1 MKLITKTGLN
11 FISASIFFFFVGS
24 LGGYYF
30 IRYAVNKMFN
40 NELLEAQRQVE
51 KINTPALSYAD
62 VQIDTLPVSLEQV
75 QYSFSDTVILNTISK
90 NYEFYRKLNYLKPI
104 GSDKAIRYEVVRST
118 APSDLMV
125 MKFTLMLTVFPV
137 IFFLILYLVN
147 RASTKYSLSVFY
159 DTINKLRSFD
169 VNKDNRL
176 DLMTSDIDEFEQL
189 NEVFN
194 ALDKKIK
201 EDYERLKEYTENTSH
216 ELQTPLAIINAK
228 LDELIQSDNLTEE
241 QITSIAGLIETTNRL
256 SKTNQALIF
265 LAKLDHRVF
274 ADAENIDFNE
284 IIRAQLEN
292 LEPFIEEAGLK
303 VEMQSQMVLRKK
315 MNASL
320 AHTLIQNLLK
330 NAIRHNIEDG
340 FIKIDIKDQEL
351 QISNSG
357 QLVSHEP
364 EKMFGRFQKNSQHPQ
379 SLGIGLSI
387 VKRICDISEITIRYE
402 QKDNEHIFL
411 LKFTSN

>member
-11 FISASIFFFFVGS
+11 FISASIFFFFIGS

-30 IRYAVNKMFN
+30 IRFAVDKMFN
-40 NELLEAQRQVE
+40 NELLEAQQKVE
-51 KINTPALSYAD
+51 SQNNYSLTYAD
-62 VQIDTLPVSLEQV
+62 VSVDTLRLTISEE
-75 QYSFSDTVILNTISK
+75 YYEFTDTVMQEAGNE
-90 NYEFYRKLNYLKPI
+90 NYDFYRKLTYLKPI
-104 GSDKAIRYEVVRST
+104 DNIYATRFTIIRST

-147 RASTKYSLSVFY
+147 RASTKYSLAVFY
-159 DTINKLRSFD
+159 DTINKLRAFD

-176 DLMTSDIDEFEQL
+176 ELMTSDIDEFEQL

-194 ALDKKIK
+194 AMEKKIK
-201 EDYERLKEYTENTSH
+201 LDYERLKEYTENTSH

-228 LDELIQSDNLTEE
+228 LDELIQADNLTEE

-274 ADAENIDFNE
+274 ADAEEVSFNE
-284 IIRAQLEN
+284 VVRKQLEN
-292 LEPFIEEAGLK
+292 LEMLIEDAGLRIK
-303 VEMQSQMVLRKK
+303 LVSTASLHAH
-315 MNASL
+315 MNQSL

-330 NAIRHNIEDG
+330 NAIRHNIPDG
-340 FIKIDIKDQEL
+340 HIHITIDDKCLEIK
-351 QISNSG
+351 NSG
-357 QLVSHEP
+357 LVVSHDP
-364 EKMFGRFQKNSQHPQ
+364 EKLFGRFKKNSQHPQ

-387 VKRICDISEITIRYE
+387 VKRICDISAISVCYE
-402 QKDNEHIFL
+402 QKDAEHIFRL
-411 LKFTSN
+411 NF

>member
-1 MKLITKTGLN
+1 MKLLTKTGLN
-11 FISASIFFFFVGS
+11 FISASIFFFFIGS

-40 NELLEAQRQVE
+40 NELLETQRHIEQFE
-51 KINTPALSYAD
+51 GEAISYAD
-62 VQIDTLPVSLEQV
+62 VEIDTLKLAIDEVN
-75 QYSFSDTVILNTISK
+75 YAFTDTMIHNTTSS
-90 NYEFYRKLNYLKPI
+90 NYEFYRKLSYYKPE
-104 GSDKAIRYEVVRST
+104 GNKAIRYTIIRST

-125 MKFTLMLTVFPV
+125 MKFTLMLTVFP
-137 IFFLILYLVN
+137 ILFFLILYLVN

-159 DTINKLRSFD
+159 DTINKLKDFD

-189 NEVFN
+189 NDVFN
-194 ALDKKIK
+194 AMDKKIK
-201 EDYERLKEYTENTSH
+201 EDYIRLKEYTGNTSH
-216 ELQTPLAIINAK
+216 ELQTPLAIINTK

-241 QITSIAGLIETTNRL
+241 QIKTIAVLIETTNRL

-265 LAKLDHRVF
+265 LAKLDNRVF
-274 ADAENIDFNE
+274 ADAVNVDFNKL
-284 IIRAQLEN
+284 INIQLEN
-292 LEPFIEEAGLK
+292 LEPLIDEAKLK
-303 VEMQSQMVLRKK
+303 VEVQANAELHKK
-315 MNASL
+315 MNVSL

-330 NAIRHNIEDG
+330 NAIRHNIDNG
-340 FIKIDIKDQEL
+340 FIRIMIDAQKI

-357 QLVSHEP
+357 LQVNHEP

-387 VKRICDISEITIRYE
+387 VKRICDICDISISYE
-402 QKDNEHIFL
+402 QKGNEHIFNL
-411 LKFTSN
+411 LF

>member
-11 FISASIFFFFVGS
+11 FISASIFFFFIGS

-30 IRYAVNKMFN
+30 IRFAVDKMFN

-51 KINTPALSYAD
+51 MQHKASLSWAD
-62 VQIDTLPVSLEQV
+62 VTVDTLQLTIHEEQ
-75 QYSFSDTVILNTISK
+75 YTFTDTVMQMAGGDS
-90 NYEFYRKLNYLKPI
+90 YEFYRKLSYFKPI
-104 GSDKAIRYEVVRST
+104 DEQRAAHFTVIRST

-147 RASTKYSLSVFY
+147 RASTKYTLSVFY
-159 DTINKLRSFD
+159 DTINKLRTFD

-176 DLMTSDIDEFEQL
+176 ELMTSDIDEFEQL

-194 ALDKKIK
+194 AMDKKIK
-201 EDYERLKEYTENTSH
+201 LDYDRLKEYTENTSH

-228 LDELIQSDNLTEE
+228 LDELIQADNLTEE
-241 QITSIAGLIETTNRL
+241 QIKSIAGLIETTNRL

-265 LAKLDHRVF
+265 LAKLDNRVF
-274 ADAENIDFNE
+274 ADAEDVNFNRVVRKE
-284 IIRAQLEN
+284 LEN
-292 LEPFIEEAGLK
+292 LEMLIDKSNLK
-303 VEMQSQMVLRKK
+303 VDVISTVSLQVQMN
-315 MNASL
+315 MSL

-330 NAIRHNIEDG
+330 NAIRHNIPNG
-340 FIKIDIKDQEL
+340 HIHIKIDEKALE
-351 QISNSG
+351 ISNSG
-357 QLVSHEP
+357 QVVSYDP
-364 EKMFGRFQKNSQHPQ
+364 EKMFARFNKNSQHPQ

-387 VKRICDISEITIRYE
+387 VKRICDISSILVSYE
-402 QKDNEHIFL
+402 QHDTEHIFKL
-411 LKFTSN
+411 RF

>member
-11 FISASIFFFFVGS
+11 FISASIFFFFIGS

-30 IRYAVNKMFN
+30 IRFAVDKMFN

-51 KINTPALSYAD
+51 MQHKASLSWAD
-62 VQIDTLPVSLEQV
+62 VTVDTLQLTIHEEQ
-75 QYSFSDTVILNTISK
+75 YTFTDTVMQMAGGDS
-90 NYEFYRKLNYLKPI
+90 YEFYRKLSYFKPI
-104 GSDKAIRYEVVRST
+104 DEQRAAHFTVIRST

-147 RASTKYSLSVFY
+147 RASTKYTLSVFY
-159 DTINKLRSFD
+159 DTINKLRTFD

-176 DLMTSDIDEFEQL
+176 ELMTSDIDEFEQL

-194 ALDKKIK
+194 AMDKKIK
-201 EDYERLKEYTENTSH
+201 LDYDRLKEYTENTSH

-228 LDELIQSDNLTEE
+228 LDELIQADNLTEE
-241 QITSIAGLIETTNRL
+241 QIKSIAGLIETTNRL

-265 LAKLDHRVF
+265 LAKLDNRVF
-274 ADAENIDFNE
+274 ADAEDVNFNQVVRKE
-284 IIRAQLEN
+284 LEN
-292 LEPFIEEAGLK
+292 LEMLIDKSNLK
-303 VEMQSQMVLRKK
+303 VDVISTVSLQVQMN
-315 MNASL
+315 MSL

-330 NAIRHNIEDG
+330 NAIRHNIPNG
-340 FIKIDIKDQEL
+340 HIHIKIDEKALE
-351 QISNSG
+351 ISNSG
-357 QLVSHEP
+357 QVVSYDP
-364 EKMFGRFQKNSQHPQ
+364 EKMFARFNKNSQHPQ

-387 VKRICDISEITIRYE
+387 VKRICDISSILVSYE
-402 QKDNEHIFL
+402 QHDTEHIFKL
-411 LKFTSN
+411 RF

>member
-11 FISASIFFFFVGS
+11 FISASIFFFFIGS

-30 IRYAVNKMFN
+30 IRFAVDKMFN

-51 KINTPALSYAD
+51 MQHKASLSWAD
-62 VQIDTLPVSLEQV
+62 VTVDTLQLTICEEQ
-75 QYSFSDTVILNTISK
+75 YTFTDTVMELAGGDS
-90 NYEFYRKLNYLKPI
+90 YEFYRKLSYFKPI
-104 GSDKAIRYEVVRST
+104 DEQRAAHFTVIRST

-147 RASTKYSLSVFY
+147 RASTKYTLSVFY
-159 DTINKLRSFD
+159 DTINKLRTFD

-176 DLMTSDIDEFEQL
+176 ELMTSDIDEFEQL

-194 ALDKKIK
+194 AMDKKIK
-201 EDYERLKEYTENTSH
+201 LDYDRLKEYTENTSH

-228 LDELIQSDNLTEE
+228 LDELIQADNLTEE
-241 QITSIAGLIETTNRL
+241 QIKSIAGLIETTNRL

-265 LAKLDHRVF
+265 LAKLDNRVF
-274 ADAENIDFNE
+274 ADAEDVNFNQVVRKE
-284 IIRAQLEN
+284 LEN
-292 LEPFIEEAGLK
+292 LEMLIEKSNLK
-303 VEMQSQMVLRKK
+303 VDVISTVSLQVQMN
-315 MNASL
+315 MSL

-330 NAIRHNIEDG
+330 NAIRHNIPNG
-340 FIKIDIKDQEL
+340 HIHIKIDEKALE
-351 QISNSG
+351 ISNSG
-357 QLVSHEP
+357 QVVSYDP
-364 EKMFGRFQKNSQHPQ
+364 EKMFARFNKNSQHPQ

-387 VKRICDISEITIRYE
+387 VKRICDISSILVSYE
-402 QKDNEHIFL
+402 QHDTEHIFKL
-411 LKFTSN
+411 RF

>member
-1 MKLITKTGLN
+1 MKLLTKTGLN
-11 FISASIFFFFVGS
+11 FISASIFFFFIGS

-40 NELLEAQRQVE
+40 NELLEAQRQIE
-51 KINTPALSYAD
+51 KVDFQALSYAD
-62 VQIDTLPVSLEQV
+62 VTIDTIDFSLPAAT
-75 QYSFSDTVILNTISK
+75 YHFSDTIIRNEQTKS
-90 NYEFYRKLNYLKPI
+90 YDFYRKLNFLKPLNEAQSI
-104 GSDKAIRYEVVRST
+104 KYVIIRST

-125 MKFTLMLTVFPV
+125 MKFTLMLAVFPV

-176 DLMTSDIDEFEQL
+176 ELMTSDIDEFEQL

-216 ELQTPLAIINAK
+216 ELQTPLAIINTK
-228 LDELIQSDNLTEE
+228 LDELIQADNLNE
-241 QITSIAGLIETTNRL
+241 QQVKLIAEIIETTNRL

-265 LAKLDHRVF
+265 LAKLDNRVF
-274 ADAENIDFNE
+274 AEDDAININD
-284 IIRAQLEN
+284 IIRKQLDN
-292 LEPFIEEAGLK
+292 LDPLIKEAELS
-303 VEMQSQMVLRKK
+303 VELVSTSNISTR
-315 MNASL
+315 MNVSL

-330 NAIRHNIEDG
+330 NAIRHNVNGG
-340 FIKIDIKDQEL
+340 FIKISLDKRNLEIK
-351 QISNSG
+351 NTG
-357 QLVSHEP
+357 QVVSYEP
-364 EKMFGRFQKNSQHPQ
+364 EDMFGRFQKNSQHPQ

-387 VKRICDISEITIRYE
+387 VKRICDISDIAICYE
-402 QKDNEHIFL
+402 SKDSEHVFAL
-411 LKFTSN
+411 HFKS

>member
-11 FISASIFFFFVGS
+11 FISASIFFFFIGS

-30 IRYAVNKMFN
+30 IRYAVSKMFN
-40 NELLEAQRQVE
+40 NELIEAQQKVERQ
-51 KINTPALSYAD
+51 NNPHLTYAD
-62 VQIDTLPVSLEQV
+62 VRIDTLRLSIEQE
-75 QYSFSDTVILNTISK
+75 QRIFTDTVMPVMSGDR
-90 NYEFYRKLNYLKPI
+90 YDFYRKLTCLKPLN
-104 GSDKAIRYEVVRST
+104 DELAIRYTVVRST

-159 DTINKLRSFD
+159 DTINKLRTFD

-194 ALDKKIK
+194 AMDQKIK
-201 EDYERLKEYTENTSH
+201 QDYERLKEYTENTSH

-228 LDELIQSDNLTEE
+228 LDELIQADNLTEE
-241 QITSIAGLIETTNRL
+241 QVKSIAGLIETTNRL

-265 LAKLDHRVF
+265 LAKLDNRVF
-274 ADAENIDFNE
+274 ADAEPVNFNE
-284 IIRAQLEN
+284 VVRKQLEHFDM
-292 LEPFIEEAGLK
+292 LIQEAGLK
-303 VEMQSQMVLRKK
+303 VEVVSKATLSVVMSV
-315 MNASL
+315 SL
-320 AHTLIQNLLK
+320 AYTLIQNLLK
-330 NAIRHNIEDG
+330 NAIRHNVPNGYIR
-340 FIKIDIKDQEL
+340 ISIAPNL
-351 QISNSG
+351 LVISNSG
-357 QLVSHEP
+357 QVVSYDP
-364 EKMFGRFQKNSQHPQ
+364 EKMFGRFKKNSQHPQ

-387 VKRICDISEITIRYE
+387 VKRICDISAINVAYE
-402 QKDNEHIFL
+402 QKDAEHTIKL
-411 LKFTSN
+411 RV

>member
-1 MKLITKTGLN
+1 MKLLTKTGLN

-30 IRYAVNKMFN
+30 IRFAVNKMFN
-40 NELLEAQRQVE
+40 NELLEAQKKVE
-51 KINTPALSYAD
+51 YLTDPKLSYAD
-62 VQIDTLPVSLEQV
+62 VQVDTLDLSLAEDE
-75 QYSFSDTVILNTISK
+75 YAFTDTVIRNSISN
-90 NYEFYRKLNYLKPI
+90 NYEFYRKLVYLKPLN
-104 GSDKAIRYEVVRST
+104 SNEVIRYKVVRST

-194 ALDKKIK
+194 ALDKKIR

-228 LDELIQSDNLTEE
+228 LDELIQADNLNEE
-241 QITSIAGLIETTNRL
+241 QIKSIAGLIETTNRL

-265 LAKLDHRVF
+265 LAKLDNRVF
-274 ADAENIDFNE
+274 VDAEEINFNE
-284 IIRAQLEN
+284 LIRGQLES
-292 LEPFIEEAGLK
+292 LDVFIEDAGLK
-303 VEMQSQMVLRKK
+303 VQMQSEAILTKS

-330 NAIRHNIEDG
+330 NAIRHNVNQGYIRIEIG
-340 FIKIDIKDQEL
+340 TKDIL
-351 QISNSG
+351 ISNSG
-357 QLVSHEP
+357 QVVSAEP
-364 EKMFGRFQKNSQHPQ
+364 EKLFGRFQKNSQHPQ

-387 VKRICDISEITIRYE
+387 VKRICDMSDIAIRYE
-402 QKDNEHIFL
+402 QKGDEHIFIL
-411 LKFTSN
+411 SFPS

>member
-11 FISASIFFFFVGS
+11 FISASIFFFFIGS

-40 NELLEAQRQVE
+40 NELLEAKQKVE
-51 KINTPALSYAD
+51 AQGIYSLTYAD
-62 VQIDTLPVSLEQV
+62 VSVDTLRLAITEEQHAFIDTVMQV
-75 QYSFSDTVILNTISK
+75 AGREGYD
-90 NYEFYRKLNYLKPI
+90 FYRKLSYLKPI
-104 GSDKAIRYEVVRST
+104 NDHEAVRYTVIRST
-118 APSDLMV
+118 SPSDLMV

-137 IFFLILYLVN
+137 IFFLILFLVN
-147 RASTKYSLSVFY
+147 RASTRYSLSAFY
-159 DTINKLRSFD
+159 DTINKLRAFD

-194 ALDKKIK
+194 AMDKKIK
-201 EDYERLKEYTENTSH
+201 QDYERLKEYTENTSH
-216 ELQTPLAIINAK
+216 ELQTPLAIINTK
-228 LDELIQSDNLTEE
+228 LDELIQADNLTEE
-241 QITSIAGLIETTNRL
+241 QVKSIAGLIETTNRL

-265 LAKLDHRVF
+265 LAKLDNRVF
-274 ADAENIDFNE
+274 ADAQLVSFNE
-284 IIRAQLEN
+284 VVRAQLEN
-292 LEPFIEEAGLK
+292 LEMLIDDAGLK
-303 VEMQSQMVLRKK
+303 VELVSTASPQIK

-330 NAIRHNIEDG
+330 NAIRHNVPDGHIHIRIEASS
-340 FIKIDIKDQEL
+340 L

-357 QLVSHEP
+357 RVVSFDP
-364 EKMFGRFQKNSQHPQ
+364 EKMFGRFKKNSQHPQ

-387 VKRICDISEITIRYE
+387 VKRICDISAISVSYE
-402 QKDNEHIFL
+402 QKDTEHIFRL
-411 LKFTSN
+411 SF

>member
-11 FISASIFFFFVGS
+11 FISASIFFFFIGS

-30 IRYAVNKMFN
+30 IRFAVDKMFN
-40 NELLEAQRQVE
+40 NELLEAQQKVE
-51 KINTPALSYAD
+51 SQNNYSLTYAD
-62 VQIDTLPVSLEQV
+62 VSVDTLRLTISED
-75 QYSFSDTVILNTISK
+75 YYEFTDTVMQQAGNE
-90 NYEFYRKLNYLKPI
+90 NYDFYRKLTYFKPI
-104 GSDKAIRYEVVRST
+104 DNIHATRFTIIRST

-147 RASTKYSLSVFY
+147 RASTKYSLAVFY
-159 DTINKLRSFD
+159 DTINKLRAFD

-176 DLMTSDIDEFEQL
+176 ELMTSDIDEFEQL

-194 ALDKKIK
+194 AMEKKIK
-201 EDYERLKEYTENTSH
+201 VDYERLKEYTENTSH

-228 LDELIQSDNLTEE
+228 LDELIQADNLTEE
-241 QITSIAGLIETTNRL
+241 QIKSIAGLIETTHRL

-274 ADAENIDFNE
+274 ADAEEVSFNE
-284 IIRAQLEN
+284 VVRKQLEN
-292 LEPFIEEAGLK
+292 LEMLIEDAGLRIK
-303 VEMQSQMVLRKK
+303 LVSTASLRAH
-315 MNASL
+315 MNQSL

-330 NAIRHNIEDG
+330 NAIRHNIPDG
-340 FIKIDIKDQEL
+340 HIHITIDDKCLEIK
-351 QISNSG
+351 NSG
-357 QLVSHEP
+357 LVVSYDP
-364 EKMFGRFQKNSQHPQ
+364 EKLFGRFKKNSQHPQ

-387 VKRICDISEITIRYE
+387 VKRICDISAISVSYE
-402 QKDNEHIFL
+402 QKDAEHIFRL
-411 LKFTSN
+411 NF

>member
-1 MKLITKTGLN
+1 MKLLTKTGLN

-30 IRYAVNKMFN
+30 IRFAVNKMFN
-40 NELLEAQRQVE
+40 NELLEAQKKVE
-51 KINTPALSYAD
+51 YLSDPKLSYAD
-62 VQIDTLPVSLEQV
+62 VQVDTLDLSLSEDE
-75 QYSFSDTVILNTISK
+75 YAFTDTVIRNSISN
-90 NYEFYRKLNYLKPI
+90 NYEFYRKLVYLKPLN
-104 GSDKAIRYEVVRST
+104 SNEVIRYKVVRST

-194 ALDKKIK
+194 ALDKKIR

-228 LDELIQSDNLTEE
+228 LDELIQADNLSEE
-241 QITSIAGLIETTNRL
+241 QIKSIAGLIETTNRL

-265 LAKLDHRVF
+265 LAKLDNRVF
-274 ADAENIDFNE
+274 VDAEEINFNE
-284 IIRAQLEN
+284 LIRGQLES
-292 LEPFIEEAGLK
+292 LDVFIEDAGLK
-303 VEMQSQMVLRKK
+303 VQMQSEAILTKS

-330 NAIRHNIEDG
+330 NAIRHNVNQGYIRIEIG
-340 FIKIDIKDQEL
+340 TKDIL
-351 QISNSG
+351 ISNSG
-357 QLVSHEP
+357 QVVSAEP
-364 EKMFGRFQKNSQHPQ
+364 EKLFGRFQKNSQHPQ

-387 VKRICDISEITIRYE
+387 VKRICDMSDIAIRYE
-402 QKDNEHIFL
+402 QKGDEHIFIL
-411 LKFTSN
+411 SFPS